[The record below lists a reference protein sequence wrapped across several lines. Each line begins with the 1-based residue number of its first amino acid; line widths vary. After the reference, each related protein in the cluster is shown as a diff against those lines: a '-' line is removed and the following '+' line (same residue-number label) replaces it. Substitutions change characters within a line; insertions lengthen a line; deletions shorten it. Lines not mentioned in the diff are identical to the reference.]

1 MGKTQVWILY
11 YLFYYNIQILFY
23 YNIQFPIINWILSKL
38 STIGMVGVDF
48 YNRVVSTAFRP
59 IIFFFYF
66 FLFILYYPLLD
77 IIQFYRASTASTIF
91 FYCIHHLFTVST
103 NFYFLFYLW
112 KHFFLK
118 TNQNRKQCS
127 FWKENKIGNKRKH
140 VYTNVKNLWITFWKI
155 QDLIINCFTDQ
166 IFTSGREWNHSQI
179 GNHFVSQHK
188 NFSPTLQNFSS

>member
-23 YNIQFPIINWILSKL
+23 YNIQFPIINWILSKS

-91 FYCIHHLFTVST
+91 FIASIICSLYPPIFI
-103 NFYFLFYLW
+103 FYFIYG
-112 KHFFLK
+112 
-118 TNQNRKQCS
+118 NIS
-127 FWKENKIGNKRKH
+127 FWKQIRIGN
-140 VYTNVKNLWITFWKI
+140 NVL
-155 QDLIINCFTDQ
+155 
-166 IFTSGREWNHSQI
+166 
-179 GNHFVSQHK
+179 FVK
-188 NFSPTLQNFSS
+188 KTK